1 MRERILPY
9 FDGIAAARSN
19 LSLFQVVF
27 VAAALIALF
36 LTFYTIFSV
45 DPTRPFSGMMPS
57 LIGVNFVL
65 IAVLGVLL
73 VRRYLNLQRDRT
85 IEEGNRLVRRFMLL
99 FGLSSVLPATIV
111 AIVLGATVT
120 RGLDTWFSS
129 RIGTIVEETAELSR
143 EGLDTASSEIAVR
156 AQSVASVIDYPDTAL
171 ALRNDSA
178 RFAEALGLESLVWGF
193 RAAFIVNSD
202 GEPAL
207 TATVEQPIAFVPPT
221 ESALGEADQ
230 GLVGQ
235 TLYEGIGLVSA
246 TIKLGN
252 MPGLYLHLLTEV
264 NPETLSRL
272 RTAESALTQY
282 RQAEAVSGRLQTFF
296 GIGYAQIIALAV
308 LLFGRLG
315 LEAGNQIARPIGRL
329 ANAAQAVRDGDFSTR
344 VAPPRNDDEIDA
356 LTTSFNTMTAQLGS
370 QRKALEKARSESE
383 DRRQF
388 LETLLA
394 EVSAGVIR
402 TDASMNIV
410 LANPSAEALIAKGEL
425 QGRTL
430 HEAVPEFRPHAH
442 KAVRD
447 GGTDDASLELSLGGS
462 IRYIRLRSVADDDGG
477 CVLTFDDA
485 TRIVTAQRHMAWR
498 DVARRIAH
506 EIKNPLT
513 PIQLAAE
520 RLSRRYGKTLGEQ
533 DDVFER
539 SLETIT
545 RQVADIGRMVESF
558 SNFARMPKPQIERF
572 NLSAMLK
579 ETAFARGMVTPD
591 ISIDVQVPEVEL
603 WYSGDE
609 RLLDQAFGNL
619 LKNAAEA
626 ILSAPEEKEV
636 AGQIDV
642 SLKQVGEKIEIEI
655 VDNGPGFPVED
666 RDRLLEPYMTTRER
680 GSGLGLAIVSRVM
693 IDHGGSISLHD
704 RADGLGGGRVRVT
717 LPILEN
723 DPEAGSDSSAD
734 AKTNNKELA

>member
-1 MRERILPY
+1 MPY
-9 FDGIAAARSN
+9 FDGIAASRSN
-19 LSLFQVVF
+19 YSLFQVVF
-27 VAAALIALF
+27 VVAALIALF

-45 DPTRPFSGMMPS
+45 DPTQPFSGLMPW
-57 LIGVNFVL
+57 LIGVNFIL
-65 IAVLGVLL
+65 IAALAVLL

-111 AIVLGATVT
+111 AIVLGATIT
-120 RGLDTWFSS
+120 KGLDTWFSN

-143 EGLDTASSEIAVR
+143 DGLDAASAEIAAR
-156 AQSVASVIDYPDTAL
+156 ARSVSGVIDFPDTAL
-171 ALRNDSA
+171 GLRNNPA
-178 RFAEALGLESLVWGF
+178 LFAEALGLEALVWGF
-193 RAAFIVNSD
+193 RAAFIVSSQGD
-202 GEPAL
+202 ATL
-207 TATVEQPIAFVPPT
+207 TAKVEQPLEFVPPT
-221 ESALGEADQ
+221 EAARTEADQ

-235 TLYEGIGLVSA
+235 TLYEGLGLISA
-246 TIKLGN
+246 TISLEN
-252 MPGLYLHLLTEV
+252 MPGTYLHLLTEV
-264 NPETLSRL
+264 NPDTLSRL

-282 RQAEAVSGRLQTFF
+282 RQAETVSGRLQTFF
-296 GIGYAQIIALAV
+296 VIGYAQIIALAV

-329 ANAAQAVRDGDFSTR
+329 ANAARAVSDGDFTTR

-356 LTTSFNTMTAQLGS
+356 LTNSFNTMTAQLGS
-370 QRKALEKARSESE
+370 QREALETARTESE

-402 TDASMNIV
+402 TDASMTIV
-410 LANPSAEALIAKGEL
+410 LANPSAEALIGKGDL

-520 RLSRRYGKTLGEQ
+520 RLSRRYGKALGEQ

-558 SNFARMPKPQIERF
+558 SNFAKMPKPQIEQF
-572 NLSAMLK
+572 NLSEMLK

-591 ISIDVQVPEVEL
+591 ISINVHGPENDVHYL
-603 WYSGDE
+603 GDE
-609 RLLDQAFGNL
+609 RLLDQAIGNL

-626 ILSAPEEKEV
+626 ILAVPEETEIQ
-636 AGQIDV
+636 GQIDIG
-642 SLKQVGEKIEIEI
+642 LKQIGEKIEIEI
-655 VDNGPGFPVED
+655 QDNGPGFPIED
-666 RDRLLEPYMTTRER
+666 RDRFLEPYMTTRER

-693 IDHGGSISLHD
+693 MDHGGSISLHD
-704 RADGLGGGRVRVT
+704 RNDGLKGGCVRIV
-717 LPILEN
+717 LPIVDRDDESS
-723 DPEAGSDSSAD
+723 GST
-734 AKTNNKELA
+734 AKDERTTSRELA

>member
-1 MRERILPY
+1 MQY
-9 FDGIAAARSN
+9 FDGIAASRSN
-19 LSLFQVVF
+19 YSLFQVVF
-27 VAAALIALF
+27 VIAALIALF
-36 LTFYTIFSV
+36 LTFVTIFSV
-45 DPTRPFSGMMPS
+45 DPTQPFSGIMPW
-57 LIGVNFVL
+57 LIGVNFIL

-99 FGLSSVLPATIV
+99 FSLSSVLPATIV
-111 AIVLGATVT
+111 AIVLGATIT
-120 RGLDTWFSS
+120 KGLDTWFSN

-143 EGLDTASSEIAVR
+143 EGLDAASAEIAAR
-156 AQSVASVIDYPDTAL
+156 AESVASVIDFPDTAL
-171 ALRNDSA
+171 GLRNDPA
-178 RFAEALGLESLVWGF
+178 LFAEALGLEALVWGF
-193 RAAFIVNSD
+193 GAAFIVNSA
-202 GEPAL
+202 GQPTL
-207 TATVEQPIAFVPPT
+207 TAKVEQPIAFVAPT
-221 ESALGEADQ
+221 ADATAEADQ
-230 GLVGQ
+230 GLAGQ

-246 TIKLGN
+246 TLKLDN
-252 MPGLYLHLLTEV
+252 MPGSYLHLLTEV

-272 RTAESALTQY
+272 RNAETALTQY

-296 GIGYAQIIALAV
+296 VIGYAQIIALAV

-315 LEAGNQIARPIGRL
+315 LEAGSQIARPIGRL
-329 ANAAQAVRDGDFSTR
+329 ANAARAVRDGDFSTR

-356 LTTSFNTMTAQLGS
+356 LTNSFNTMTAQLGS
-370 QRKALEKARSESE
+370 QREALETARTESE

-410 LANPSAEALIAKGEL
+410 LANPSAEALIGKGDL
-425 QGRTL
+425 QGRPL
-430 HEAVPEFRPHAH
+430 HDVVPEFRPHAH
-442 KAVRD
+442 KAVRED
-447 GGTDDASLELSLGGS
+447 RTDDASLELSLGGS

-506 EIKNPLT
+506 EIRNPLT

-520 RLSRRYGKTLGEQ
+520 RLRRRYGKTLGEQ

-558 SNFARMPKPQIERF
+558 SNFAQMPKPQIERF
-572 NLSAMLK
+572 NLSEMLR

-591 ISIDVQVPEVEL
+591 ISIKVEEADTDI
-603 WYSGDE
+603 YCSGDQ
-609 RLLDQAFGNL
+609 RLLDQAIGNL

-626 ILSAPEEKEV
+626 ILSAPEEKEIN
-636 AGQIDV
+636 GKIDILV
-642 SLKQVGEKIEIEI
+642 KKLTEKIEIEI
-655 VDNGPGFPVED
+655 QDNGPGFPIED

-680 GSGLGLAIVSRVM
+680 GTGLGLAIVSRIMV
-693 IDHGGSISLHD
+693 DHGGSISLHE
-704 RADGLGGGRVRVT
+704 RTDGLKGGCVRIC
-717 LPILEN
+717 LPMVEADD
-723 DPEAGSDSSAD
+723 DPGEVPVDSPT
-734 AKTNNKELA
+734 TNRELV